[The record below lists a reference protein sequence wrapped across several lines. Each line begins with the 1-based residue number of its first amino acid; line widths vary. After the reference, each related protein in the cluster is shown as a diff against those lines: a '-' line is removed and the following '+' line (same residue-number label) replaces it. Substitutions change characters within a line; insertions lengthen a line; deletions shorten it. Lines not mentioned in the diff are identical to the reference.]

1 MKKLRFLSTMLC
13 LCLVLA
19 LLPSAALA
27 VSGTHNGLDMSLTTD
42 KSKYA
47 AGETVTAVVTVV
59 NTNRFSAHNCSVKL
73 ELPDGLVLADGT
85 AGVAPLK
92 LIIGCTDSA
101 TFKLAMQDTMLTVP
115 KTGGELQTGLWILL
129 SVATAGAL
137 LVLVVK
143 RKRLSGSLLCVML
156 CAAMLLAAPSA
167 ALAASKSFSVTET
180 ITINGQ
186 EYPITATLYY
196 ELDDRTRE
204 APPEKQD

>member
-1 MKKLRFLSTMLC
+1 MKKLRFLSATLC
-13 LCLVLA
+13 VCMALA

-27 VSGTHNGLDMSLTTD
+27 ASGTHNGLDISLTTD

-47 AGETVTAVVTVV
+47 PGETITAVVTVE

-73 ELPDGLVLADGT
+73 ELPDGLTLEDGT

-92 LIIGCTDSA
+92 LIIGCTDTA
-101 TFKLAMQDTMLTVP
+101 TFKLAIQETMTVP
-115 KTGGELQTGLWILL
+115 KTGGGLQTGLWILL
-129 SVATAGAL
+129 SIAAAGAL

-156 CAAMLLAAPSA
+156 CAAMLLAAPTA
-167 ALAASKSFSVTET
+167 VLAASKSFSVTET
-180 ITINGQ
+180 ITVNGRQ
-186 EYPITATLYY
+186 YPITATLYY

-204 APPEKQD
+204 VEPDLHD

>member
-1 MKKLRFLSTMLC
+1 MKKVRYLSAMLC

-27 VSGTHNGLDMSLTTD
+27 ASGTHNGLDMSLTTD

-47 AGETVTAVVTVV
+47 PGETVTAVVTVE
-59 NTNRFSAHNCSVKL
+59 NTNLSSVHNTSVKL

-85 AGVAPLK
+85 ADTAPLK
-92 LIIGCTDSA
+92 LTVGCTDSA
-101 TFKLAMQDTMLTVP
+101 TFKLMVQDTMLTVP
-115 KTGGELQTGLWILL
+115 KTGGDMQTGLWILL
-129 SVATAGAL
+129 SVTTAGAL

-143 RKRLSGSLLCVML
+143 KKRLLSSLLGGML

-167 ALAASKSFSVTET
+167 AMAASKSFSVTET
-180 ITINGQ
+180 ITVNGQ

-196 ELDDRTRE
+196 TLENKDRE
-204 APPEKQD
+204 AAPELQD